1 MTKAKLI
8 REEKMR
14 VKVCNIGLYY
24 IEHLNFAIILL
35 FQQVS
40 LKIAIHT
47 HKIIWFVFLRL

>member
-1 MTKAKLI
+1 
-8 REEKMR
+8 MR